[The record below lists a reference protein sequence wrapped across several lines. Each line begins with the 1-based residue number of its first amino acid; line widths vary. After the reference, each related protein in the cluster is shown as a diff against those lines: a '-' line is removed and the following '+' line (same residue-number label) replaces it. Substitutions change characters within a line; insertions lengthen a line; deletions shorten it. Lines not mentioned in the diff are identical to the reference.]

1 MTLLSIRP
9 GERGDQAAILALAE
23 RLAAFGPTT
32 RPAQEI
38 ATRERRALADALARP
53 SPGSALL
60 VAHQRDRGLVGV
72 LLLETR
78 RDYFTDQAHGHVA
91 ILAVAREA
99 EGQGVGQALLDEA
112 DEWGR
117 RRGFRRLT
125 LAVFADNARAKEFYA
140 RLGWRTE
147 LETLFKT
154 L

>member
-1 MTLLSIRP
+1 MRWRRARLATIIMILSIRP

-23 RLAAFGPTT
+23 RLGAFGPTT
-32 RPAQEI
+32 RSAQEI
-38 ATRERRALADALARP
+38 AARERRALADALERP

-78 RDYFTDQAHGHVA
+78 RDYFT
-91 ILAVAREA
+91 A

-125 LAVFADNARAKEFYA
+125 LAVFADNARAKGFYA

>member
-38 ATRERRALADALARP
+38 ATRERRALADPLARP

-78 RDYFTDQAHGHVA
+78 RGDITGPGPGTPGLSSDS
-91 ILAVAREA
+91 REVP
-99 EGQGVGQALLDEA
+99 GQG
-112 DEWGR
+112 
-117 RRGFRRLT
+117 
-125 LAVFADNARAKEFYA
+125 
-140 RLGWRTE
+140 
-147 LETLFKT
+147 
-154 L
+154 

>member
-1 MTLLSIRP
+1 
-9 GERGDQAAILALAE
+9 
-23 RLAAFGPTT
+23 
-32 RPAQEI
+32 
-38 ATRERRALADALARP
+38 
-53 SPGSALL
+53 
-60 VAHQRDRGLVGV
+60 V

-99 EGQGVGQALLDEA
+99 EGQGVGQHCSTQRMSGDDAAASAA
-112 DEWGR
+112 DP
-117 RRGFRRLT
+117 RRL
-125 LAVFADNARAKEFYA
+125 RRQRHAKGFYA